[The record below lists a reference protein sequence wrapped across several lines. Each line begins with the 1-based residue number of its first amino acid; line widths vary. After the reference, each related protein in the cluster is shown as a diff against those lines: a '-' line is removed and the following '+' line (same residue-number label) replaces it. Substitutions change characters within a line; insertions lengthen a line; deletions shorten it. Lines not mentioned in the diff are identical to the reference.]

1 MVRYIIL
8 TIFVLAT
15 QYGLALEPEYSLKTK
30 GAVTSIFIEDN
41 KLYAATDAGSID
53 IFDWKKRSHLK
64 SITFPTIKDFMGD
77 DMPPKIYSIDK
88 WPGQDRMIVVTQ
100 GSHGFRNIYLI
111 KDGNKVKLL
120 DADKDKMM
128 IKKALL
134 VNEEKILLA
143 TLGNEIML
151 YDLNKKTFIYQK
163 QISSSVFSDVELNDD
178 KSLLASTDESGIIHI
193 INVATG
199 EITKDLSGMNLD
211 NIYQLVYNNQTI
223 IGAGQDR
230 KASVYST
237 NSNKKYYLESTFIVY
252 CVGLSNDGEWGAFSY
267 GEDNDVKVFNTIT
280 KTEMTILKG
289 QKSTLTQIK
298 FVEDDYIITSSEDR
312 DILIWKWR

>member
-1 MVRYIIL
+1 MIRYVIFIL
-8 TIFVLAT
+8 FGLAT
-15 QYGLALEPEYSLKTK
+15 QHSIALEPEYVLKTK
-30 GAVTSIFIEDN
+30 GAVTSIFIEN
-41 KLYAATDAGSID
+41 NTLYAATDAGCID
-53 IFDWKKRSHLK
+53 VFDWKKRSHLK
-64 SITFPTIKDFMGD
+64 SITFPMIKDFMGD
-77 DMPPKIYSIDK
+77 EMPPKIYSIDK

-100 GSHGFRNIYLI
+100 GSHGFRNIYLL
-111 KDGNKVKLL
+111 KDGNKTKLL

-128 IKKALL
+128 IKKALF
-134 VNEEKILLA
+134 VEEGKIIMA
-143 TLGNEIML
+143 TLGNEVML
-151 YDLNKKTFIYQK
+151 YDLNKKSFIYQK

-178 KSLLASTDESGIIHI
+178 RSIAASTEESGIIHLI
-193 INVATG
+193 DVRTG

-230 KASVYST
+230 RASVYST
-237 NSNKKYYLESTFIVY
+237 NSKHKYYLESTFIVY
-252 CVGLSNDGEWGAFSY
+252 CVGLSNDGKWGAFSY

-280 KTEMTILKG
+280 KAEKAILKG

-312 DILIWKWR
+312 DIMVWKWR